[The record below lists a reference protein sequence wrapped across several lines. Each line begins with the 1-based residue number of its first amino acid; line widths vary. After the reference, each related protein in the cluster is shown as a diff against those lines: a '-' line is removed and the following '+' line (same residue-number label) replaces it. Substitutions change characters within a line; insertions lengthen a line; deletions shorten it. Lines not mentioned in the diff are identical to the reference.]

1 MPDPHT
7 KQDLLSTITTINTY
21 HEQDH
26 ETNQILKAHQQKFM
40 WLHDIPLTL
49 QVVPT
54 YEKASKHY
62 ISDPNKM

>member
-1 MPDPHT
+1 MRDPHT

-40 WLHDIPLTL
+40 WLPDIPLESLTL
-49 QVVPT
+49 
-54 YEKASKHY
+54 
-62 ISDPNKM
+62 